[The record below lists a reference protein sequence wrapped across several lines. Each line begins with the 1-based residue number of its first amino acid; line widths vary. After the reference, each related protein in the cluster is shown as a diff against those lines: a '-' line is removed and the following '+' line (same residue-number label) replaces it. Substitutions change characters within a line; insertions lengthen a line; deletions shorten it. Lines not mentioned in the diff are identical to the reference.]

1 MRPLSVFRLST
12 RQCGVF
18 LALAV
23 LCVGGCGQR
32 EPKTDGGAVTM
43 RRLTQQQYRNVI
55 ADIFGP
61 DVKIVGR
68 MDPDVRKNGLLQIGA
83 TEATFTPGGLE
94 QYDVMARGIA
104 AQVLDEKS
112 RAAFMPCA
120 PASETAPDPACAK
133 QVIVSVGRLLF
144 RRPLTQDEVERH
156 LILTDDAADKLNS
169 FYKGLEAGLA
179 SLLVSPSFLFQKDV
193 AEPDPDNRGMF
204 RLTAYSKAS
213 RLSFFLWNTG
223 PDDMLLHAAESGDL
237 NTERG
242 LRKQTDRMLASPRL
256 KDGVRG
262 FFDDFL
268 QFSLFDALAKD
279 STIYPKFSQAVAVD
293 AREQTL
299 RTIAEFLVTDDADYR
314 DLFTTRK
321 TYLSRT
327 LGMVYRIPVPV
338 DGSSEWMPYEFPA
351 DDKRAGILTQL
362 SFTAMYALPGR
373 SSATL
378 RGKAIR
384 EVFLCQ
390 TVPAPP
396 NNVDFSR
403 FENSSDPVHKTAR
416 ERMTA
421 HRANPVC
428 AGCHAFMDPM
438 GLALENFD
446 GLGSYR
452 DHENGALID
461 TSGELDGMKFTDA
474 IGLGHAMHDSP
485 QPAACLVN
493 KIFAY
498 GAGHMPTKG
507 EQDWIKFIQ
516 AKFQADGYKVPQLL
530 RQIVDSDAFYRIA
543 IPAPQAPAQTD
554 AAAAPAINGGKS

>member
-1 MRPLSVFRLST
+1 M
-12 RQCGVF
+12 
-18 LALAV
+18 V
-23 LCVGGCGQR
+23 LCVAGCGQR
-32 EPKTDGGAVTM
+32 EPKTDGAAATM

-55 ADIFGP
+55 ADVFGP
-61 DVKIVGR
+61 DMKIVGR
-68 MDPDVRKNGLLQIGA
+68 MDPDIRKDGLLQIGA

-94 QYDVMARGIA
+94 QYDAMARAIA
-104 AQVLDEKS
+104 AEVLDEKS
-112 RAAFMPCA
+112 RKFFMPCA
-120 PASETAPDPACAK
+120 PASEKSADPTCAK
-133 QVIVSVGRLLF
+133 QVIVAVGQLLF
-144 RRPLTQDEVERH
+144 RRPLSNEEIEHH
-156 LILTDDAADKLNS
+156 LTLTDDAADRLGN

-179 SLLVSPSFLFQKDV
+179 GLLVSPSFLFQKDV
-193 AEPDPDNRGMF
+193 AEPDPDDAGKF

-213 RLSFFLWNTG
+213 RMSFFLWNST
-223 PDDMLLHAAESGDL
+223 PDDMLLRAAENGEL
-237 NTERG
+237 NTKKG
-242 LRKQTDRMLASPRL
+242 LAKQADRMLSSPRL

-268 QFSLFDALAKD
+268 QFSMFDALAKD

-299 RTIAEFLVTDDADYR
+299 RTIAEFLTTEDADYR

-327 LGMVYRIPVPV
+327 LGMVYRVPVPV
-338 DGSSEWMPYEFPA
+338 DGPDEWMPYEFPA
-351 DDKRAGILTQL
+351 NDRRAGLLTQL

-403 FENSSDPVHKTAR
+403 FEDTGDAVRKTAR
-416 ERMTA
+416 ERLTA
-421 HRANPVC
+421 HRASPVC
-428 AGCHAFMDPM
+428 AGCHAFIDPM

-446 GLGSYR
+446 GLGAFR
-452 DHENGALID
+452 QTENGAPID
-461 TSGELDGMKFTDA
+461 ASGELDGMKFTDA
-474 IGLGHAMHDSP
+474 VGLGRAMHDSS

-498 GAGHMPTKG
+498 GTGHMPTKG
-507 EQDWIKFIQ
+507 EQDWIKYLRTN
-516 AKFQADGYKVPQLL
+516 FQADGYRVPRLL
-530 RQIVDSDAFYRIA
+530 RRIVNSDAFYRVN
-543 IPAPQAPAQTD
+543 PAASAEPIQVNARANRTTD
-554 AAAAPAINGGKS
+554 GGKS